1 MRLTTPA
8 IIIVVRPHGEHDAIV
23 RALTPDEG
31 VQPGYVRGGRSRRLR
46 PVLVQG
52 NIVAAEFRARTEEQL
67 AHLAGLDRTYV
78 GSVERGERNVSLDN
92 IWNIALALGVHPSE
106 LIK

>member
-1 MRLTTPA
+1 MPTAAELDRRKA
-8 IIIVVRPHGEHDAIV
+8 FGAQV
-23 RALTPDEG
+23 RALRKP
-31 VQPGYVRGGRSRRLR
+31 RGLS
-46 PVLVQG
+46 Q
-52 NIVAAEFRARTEEQL
+52 EQL